1 MQTEQARKQGPPW
14 PLDPA
19 LNSQGGKCDLR
30 VVRGIKPFPPHIYSG
45 QDASLQ
51 QQKANENRSLCL
63 KLSLLYEPDQV
74 IGGRG
79 EEHCGSI
86 RKFGLKM
93 LRAWRAINRKA
104 RRTGVL
110 RDRQT
115 TETCETSEES
125 ELKVCGCWSSGA
137 VMLVIWG

>member
-19 LNSQGGKCDLR
+19 LNSQAGKCDLR

-45 QDASLQ
+45 HDASLRH
-51 QQKANENRSLCL
+51 QKANENRSLCL

-86 RKFGLKM
+86 RKFDLKM
-93 LRAWRAINRKA
+93 LRA
-104 RRTGVL
+104 
-110 RDRQT
+110 
-115 TETCETSEES
+115 
-125 ELKVCGCWSSGA
+125 
-137 VMLVIWG
+137 